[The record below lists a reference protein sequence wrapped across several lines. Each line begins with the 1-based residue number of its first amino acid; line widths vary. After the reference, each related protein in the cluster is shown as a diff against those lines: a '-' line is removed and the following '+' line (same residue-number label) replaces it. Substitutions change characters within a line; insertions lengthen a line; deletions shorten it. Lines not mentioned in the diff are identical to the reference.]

1 MFQERISVDDDSDII
16 AVNTEKDR
24 WYVKV
29 QMADERGGSSSPS
42 PSNDEDCSDASGASG
57 VGKPCKLPAG
67 ILGSREISKAEARS
81 CLKRLL
87 DNADRDGKVAKAE
100 RKGAD
105 DHVLEQA
112 RLFQEKI
119 KAKAKCAPKKGVGK
133 KKKEK
138 EKERQKGKKE
148 KERDIDNDKEK
159 EGEK

>member
-29 QMADERGGSSSPS
+29 QVADARSGSSSPS

-67 ILGSREISKAEARS
+67 ILGSRQTSVEAGN

-87 DNADRDGKVAKAE
+87 ENADRDGKVAKAG
-100 RKGAD
+100 RKEAD
-105 DHVLEQA
+105 DNVLEQA
-112 RLFQEKI
+112 RKFQENL
-119 KAKAKCAPKKGVGK
+119 KAKAKCSPKKGK
-133 KKKEK
+133 KVKEN
-138 EKERQKGKKE
+138 
-148 KERDIDNDKEK
+148 DNIKPK
-159 EGEK
+159 TRVN

>member
-119 KAKAKCAPKKGVGK
+119 KAKAKCAPKKGK
-133 KKKEK
+133 KDNKENNNKEK
-138 EKERQKGKKE
+138 DGEKETQNKKREGKQKKL
-148 KERDIDNDKEK
+148 I
-159 EGEK
+159 